1 MGKPGT
7 RHGVSPRSEHI
18 GPEEGTGGIETS
30 EYPEEEKA
38 TCDSLSSGE
47 RNGKSPKRTGDKNWW
62 RCQFG
67 VVGPESRGTRPC
79 TELQIEWIAEAFWN
93 VAPQWVRAPYAK
105 FIRLSSVFP
114 SSAGT
119 VKVGV
124 NLRGPPRKATYKQ
137 ATDSELVPWGK
148 GEKY

>member
-7 RHGVSPRSEHI
+7 RHGVSPWAEHI
-18 GPEEGTGGIETS
+18 GPVEGTGGIETS

-47 RNGKSPKRTGDKNWW
+47 RNGKSPNRTGGKAWG

-79 TELQIEWIAEAFWN
+79 TELQIECIAEAFWN

-105 FIRLSSVFP
+105 CIRLSSVFP

-137 ATDSELVPWGK
+137 ATDSELVP
-148 GEKY
+148 

>member
-1 MGKPGT
+1 M
-7 RHGVSPRSEHI
+7 
-18 GPEEGTGGIETS
+18 EGTGGIETS

-47 RNGKSPKRTGDKNWW
+47 RNGNSPNPAGGKAWW
-62 RCQFG
+62 RCQLG
-67 VVGPESRGTRPC
+67 VVGPESRSTRSG
-79 TELQIEWIAEAFWN
+79 TELQNQCLAEAFWN
-93 VAPQWVRAPYAK
+93 VAPQWVRAPYTK
-105 FIRLSSVFP
+105 VIDLCSVFP

-137 ATDSELVPWGK
+137 ATDSELVP
-148 GEKY
+148 